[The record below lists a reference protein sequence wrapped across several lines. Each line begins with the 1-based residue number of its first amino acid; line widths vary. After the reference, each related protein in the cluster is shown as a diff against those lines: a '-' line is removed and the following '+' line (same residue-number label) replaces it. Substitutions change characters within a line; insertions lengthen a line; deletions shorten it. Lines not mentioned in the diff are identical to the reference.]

1 MNTNKPLYWHQGLFL
16 QPNHFQYQDAY
27 NEFIQSVIR
36 RTVAPLAWGVASA
49 KVDAGNLEAGQ
60 VGFTQ
65 LRVLFQDGTLFSF
78 PENARLVGRIFDSPA
93 WEDRNKPLRIYLGV
107 KKRNEEPLVQRE
119 LPNGGDDSLNS
130 RFVIDAQSA
139 TLTNRYEQAE
149 RVEAQVLSLEGKL
162 WFESELDQA
171 TGYDL
176 MPVAQLIRTGDQIKL
191 DTSFIAPCITMRG
204 DQNLVELLRGIR
216 EEVLSRTRQLEEY
229 KQPATSYTVSEFNPR
244 QMRYRLA
251 LQVMARYVQ
260 SLTHLLEIPDLTP
273 ERAYTCLRELI
284 AELSVFTP
292 LSSATCEI
300 APENIVLPAYN
311 HLNLSDC
318 FSVAHTLIHRLLNEI
333 TVSSEAMVS
342 FERLDATSFRG
353 ALDSDMLERRGT
365 YFLILRTEQSQDA
378 WLEDFR
384 RYSKL
389 GAESQVAL
397 YQARALP
404 GIGKRLLNSRPE
416 GLPSRPN
423 SHYFSLDVASGL
435 WQSVESDGCLSLIW
449 PGAPEDLKVELVS
462 LRG

>member
-1 MNTNKPLYWHQGLFL
+1 LNTNKPLYWHQGLFL

-36 RTVAPLAWGVASA
+36 RTVAPLAWGVGSSRADIA
-49 KVDAGNLEAGQ
+49 NLSSGQ
-60 VGFTQ
+60 IAFTQ
-65 LRVLFQDGTLFSF
+65 LRVLFQDGTLFSY
-78 PENARLVGRIFDSPA
+78 PENARLAGRLYDAPVWA
-93 WEDRNKPLRIYLGV
+93 DRNKPLKVYLGV
-107 KKRNEEPLVQRE
+107 KKRNEEPFVQRE
-119 LPNGGDDSLNS
+119 QSSGAAVVSNS
-130 RFVIDAQSA
+130 RFVIDAESA

-149 RVEAQVLSLEGKL
+149 RVDAQVLSLEGRL
-162 WFESELDQA
+162 WFETELDQA

-176 MPVAQLIRTGDQIKL
+176 MPVAQLVRSGDQIKL
-191 DTSFIAPCITMRG
+191 DESFVAPCITMRG
-204 DQNLVELLRGIR
+204 DQNLVELLRSIR
-216 EEVLSRTRQLEEY
+216 EEVLSRTRQLEDY
-229 KQPATSYTVSEFNPR
+229 KQPSTSYTVSEFNPR

-273 ERAYTCLRELI
+273 ERAYACLRELI

-292 LSSATCEI
+292 LSSSTCEI
-300 APENIVLPAYN
+300 APENISLPAYN
-311 HLNLSDC
+311 HLNLGGC
-318 FSVAHTLIHRLLNEI
+318 FSVAQTLVHRLLNEI

-342 FERLDATSFRG
+342 FERINSTTFKGVLA
-353 ALDSDMLERRGT
+353 SDMTDRKGT
-365 YFLILRTEQSQDA
+365 YFLILRTERSQDA

-389 GAESQVAL
+389 GADSQVAL

-435 WQSVESDGCLSLIW
+435 WQSVESDSCLSLIW

-462 LRG
+462 LKG

>member
-36 RTVAPLAWGVASA
+36 RTVAPLAWGVASSR
-49 KVDAGNLEAGQ
+49 VDTSNLEAGQ
-60 VGFTQ
+60 ISFSQ

-78 PENARLVGRIFDSPA
+78 PENARLSGRIFDSPV
-93 WEDRNKPLRIYLGV
+93 WEDRNKPLKIYLGL
-107 KKRNEEPLVQRE
+107 KKRNEEPLVRRE
-119 LPNGGDDSLNS
+119 VLGETSGAHNS

-149 RVEAQVLSLEGKL
+149 RVEAQVLSLEGRL
-162 WFESELDQA
+162 WFEPELENA
-171 TGYDL
+171 SGYDL
-176 MPVAQLIRTGDQIKL
+176 VPVAQLIRSGDQVRL
-191 DTSFIAPCITMRG
+191 DESFIAPCITMRG
-204 DQNLVELLRGIR
+204 DQNLIERLRAIR
-216 EEVLSRTRQLEEY
+216 EELLSRTRQLEEY

-311 HLNLSDC
+311 HLSLGDC
-318 FSVAHTLIHRLLNEI
+318 FGVADTLIHRLLNEI
-333 TVSSEAMVS
+333 TVSSEAIVS
-342 FERLDATSFRG
+342 FERIDDATYRG
-353 ALDSDMLERRGT
+353 AMERELLERKGT
-365 YFLILRTEQSQDA
+365 YFLILRTEQSQET

-389 GAESQVAL
+389 GAESQVSL

-435 WQSVESDGCLSLIW
+435 WQSVENDACLSLIW

>member
-36 RTVAPLAWGVASA
+36 RTVAPLAWGVASS
-49 KVDAGNLEAGQ
+49 KLESNNLESGQ
-60 VGFTQ
+60 IAFSQ

-78 PENARLVGRIFDSPA
+78 PENARLAGRLFDSPV
-93 WEDRNKPLRIYLGV
+93 WEDRNKPLKIYLGV

-119 LPNGGDDSLNS
+119 LPSGGGDTLNS

-139 TLTNRYEQAE
+139 TLSNRYEQAE

-176 MPVAQLIRTGDQIKL
+176 IPVAQLIRSGDQTRL
-191 DTSFIAPCITMRG
+191 DESFIAPCITMRG

-216 EEVLSRTRQLEEY
+216 EEVLSRTRQLEDY

-260 SLTHLLEIPDLTP
+260 ALTHLLEIPDLTP

-311 HLNLSDC
+311 HLNLGEC

-333 TVSSEAMVS
+333 TVSAEAMVS
-342 FERLDATSFRG
+342 FERIDNATYRG
-353 ALDSDMLERRGT
+353 VLDSELLERKGT
-365 YFLILRTEQSQDA
+365 YFLILRTERSQDV

>member
-49 KVDAGNLEAGQ
+49 RVDTTGLDAGQ
-60 VGFTQ
+60 IGFSQ

-78 PENARLVGRIFDSPA
+78 PENARLAGRLFDGPV

-107 KKRNEEPLVQRE
+107 KKRNEEPFVQRE
-119 LPNGGDDSLNS
+119 ISGASDSTVSS
-130 RFVIDAQSA
+130 RFVIDSQSA
-139 TLTNRYEQAE
+139 TLSNRYEQAE
-149 RVEAQVLSLEGKL
+149 RVEAQVLSLEGRL

-171 TGYDL
+171 VGYDL
-176 MPVAQLIRTGDQIKL
+176 IPVAQLIRAGDQVKL
-191 DTSFIAPCITMRG
+191 DKHFIAPCITMRG
-204 DQNLVELLRGIR
+204 DSNLVELLRSIR

-251 LQVMARYVQ
+251 LQVMVRYVQ
-260 SLTHLLEIPDLTP
+260 SLTHILEIPDLPP
-273 ERAYTCLRELI
+273 ERAYTCLRELT

-311 HLNLSDC
+311 HLKLGDC

-333 TVSSEAMVS
+333 TISSEAMVS
-342 FERLDATSFRG
+342 FERLDNASFRG
-353 ALDSDMLERRGT
+353 VLDGEMRERKGT
-365 YFLILRTEQSQDA
+365 YFLILRTVQSQDS

-389 GAESQVAL
+389 GAESQVAF

-404 GIGKRLLNSRPE
+404 GIGKHLLNSRPE

-423 SHYFSLDVASGL
+423 SHYFSLDVASSL
-435 WQSVESDGCLSLIW
+435 WHSVESDACLSLIW